1 MSDTKIMVRNDFMN
15 KQLSV
20 LTALFL
26 LLIMSACS
34 NSTTNQSEL
43 ENKKLQV
50 GIMLSDAGLGDQSF
64 SDLGFA
70 GLEKARD
77 ELNIEF
83 DYLEIKDTKTYE
95 AGLEELV
102 KQENDLIIGLG
113 FSMQEAVEE
122 IASKYPDRTFLLIDA
137 QSELPNVFNVTFKEE
152 EASYLIGAIA
162 GMKTESN
169 VVGFI
174 GGAKVPLIQK
184 FETGFIEGVKSV
196 NADATI
202 ISTYAENFGDDKRG
216 ASIAKEMISKKAD
229 YIYPAAGFTGVG
241 VIQEA
246 QRSAIYSFGVDSD
259 QFYLAEKAVVSSM
272 LKKVDIAIFNSVK
285 NLAENGELAKKDEI
299 LGLKENGVDIA
310 PIRVIDLSSTE
321 MKELEDLKEEIKN
334 GSVTILK

>member
-1 MSDTKIMVRNDFMN
+1 MVRNDFM
-15 KQLSV
+15 KRYIGV
-20 LTALFL
+20 LIL
-26 LLIMSACS
+26 LLTLSACS
-34 NSTTNQSEL
+34 SVQTSEPDL
-43 ENKKLQV
+43 DNKKLQV

-102 KQENDLIIGLG
+102 QQENDLIIGLG

-122 IASKYPDRTFLLIDA
+122 IASKYPDSTFLLIDA
-137 QSELPNVFNVTFKEE
+137 KSDLPNVFNVTFKEE
-152 EASYLIGAIA
+152 EASYLLGAIA

-169 VVGFI
+169 VVGFV

-196 NADATI
+196 NAEATI
-202 ISTYAENFGDDKRG
+202 ISTYAENFGDDKLG
-216 ASIAKEMISKKAD
+216 ATIATEMISQSAD

-246 QRSAIYSFGVDSD
+246 QKSSIYSFGVDSD
-259 QFYLAEKAVVSSM
+259 QFYLAEQAVVSSM
-272 LKKVDIAIFNSVK
+272 LKKVDVAIFNAVK
-285 NLAENGELAKKDEI
+285 SLAENGELSNKEVV

-310 PIRVIDLSSTE
+310 PIRVIELSSTE
-321 MKELEDLKEEIKN
+321 LKVLEDLKEEIIN
-334 GSVTILK
+334 ESVTILK

>member
-1 MSDTKIMVRNDFMN
+1 MVRNDFMKKHLN
-15 KQLSV
+15 GLSV
-20 LTALFL
+20 LFL
-26 LLIMSACS
+26 LFILSACS
-34 NSTTNQSEL
+34 NSTTSESGL
-43 ENKKLQV
+43 DNKKLQV

-95 AGLEELV
+95 VGLEELV

-122 IASKYPDRTFLLIDA
+122 IASKYPDSTFLLIDA
-137 QSELPNVFNVTFKEE
+137 KSDLPNVFNVTFKEE
-152 EASYLIGAIA
+152 EASYLLGAIA

-169 VVGFI
+169 VVGFV

-196 NADATI
+196 NAEATI
-202 ISTYAENFGDDKRG
+202 ISNYAENFGDDKLG
-216 ASIAKEMISKKAD
+216 ATIAKEMISQSAD

-246 QRSAIYSFGVDSD
+246 QKSSIYSFGVDSD
-259 QFYLAEKAVVSSM
+259 QFYLAEQAVVSSM
-272 LKKVDIAIFNSVK
+272 LKKVDVAIFNAVK
-285 NLAENGELAKKDEI
+285 SLAENGELSNKEVV

-310 PIRVIDLSSTE
+310 PIRVIELSSTE
-321 MKELEDLKEEIKN
+321 LQVLEDLKEEIIN
-334 GSVTILK
+334 ESVTILK

>member
-1 MSDTKIMVRNDFMN
+1 MKKHLNG
-15 KQLSV
+15 LSV
-20 LTALFL
+20 LFL
-26 LLIMSACS
+26 LFILSACS
-34 NSTTNQSEL
+34 NSTTSESEL
-43 ENKKLQV
+43 DNKKLQV

-102 KQENDLIIGLG
+102 IQENDLIIGLG

-122 IASKYPDRTFLLIDA
+122 IASKYPDSTFLLIDA
-137 QSELPNVFNVTFKEE
+137 KSDLPNVFNVTFKEE
-152 EASYLIGAIA
+152 EASYLLGAIA

-169 VVGFI
+169 VVGFV
-174 GGAKVPLIQK
+174 GGANVPLIQK

-196 NADATI
+196 NAEATI
-202 ISTYAENFGDDKRG
+202 ISTYAENFGDDKLG
-216 ASIAKEMISKKAD
+216 ATIAKEMISQSAD

-246 QRSAIYSFGVDSD
+246 QKSSIYSFGVDSD
-259 QFYLAEKAVVSSM
+259 QFYLAEQAVVSSM
-272 LKKVDIAIFNSVK
+272 LKKVDVAIFNAVK
-285 NLAENGELAKKDEI
+285 SLAENGELSNKEVV

-310 PIRVIDLSSTE
+310 PIRVIELSSTE
-321 MKELEDLKEEIKN
+321 LKVLEDLKKEIIN
-334 GSVTILK
+334 ESVTILK

>member
-1 MSDTKIMVRNDFMN
+1 MKRYIG
-15 KQLSV
+15 V
-20 LTALFL
+20 LIL
-26 LLIMSACS
+26 LLILSACS
-34 NSTTNQSEL
+34 SVQSNESEL
-43 ENKKLQV
+43 DNQKLQV

-83 DYLEIKDTKTYE
+83 EYLEIKDTKTYE

-102 KQENDLIIGLG
+102 QQENDLIIGLG
-113 FSMQEAVEE
+113 FSMQEPLEE
-122 IASKYPDRTFLLIDA
+122 IASKYPDSTFLLIDA
-137 QSELPNVFNVTFKEE
+137 KSDLPNVFNVTFKEE

-169 VVGFI
+169 VVGFV

-196 NADATI
+196 NGEATI
-202 ISTYAENFGDDKRG
+202 ISKYAENFGDDKLG
-216 ASIAKEMISKKAD
+216 ATIAKEMINQNAD

-246 QRSAIYSFGVDSD
+246 QKSSIYSFGVDSD
-259 QFYLAEKAVVSSM
+259 QFYLAEQAVVSSM
-272 LKKVDIAIFNSVK
+272 LKKVDVAIFNAVK
-285 NLAENGELAKKDEI
+285 NLTENGELSKKEEV

-310 PIRVIDLSSTE
+310 PIRVIDLSPSE
-321 MKELEDLKEEIKN
+321 MKVLEDLKEEIIN
-334 GSVTILK
+334 ESVTILK

>member
-1 MSDTKIMVRNDFMN
+1 MVRNDFM
-15 KQLSV
+15 KKHFSV
-20 LTALFL
+20 LMVLFIV
-26 LLIMSACS
+26 LILSACS
-34 NSTTNQSEL
+34 NPKTSSSEL
-43 ENKKLQV
+43 ESKKLHV

-83 DYLEIKDTKTYE
+83 DYREIKDTKTYE

-102 KQENDLIIGLG
+102 KQDNELIIGLG

-122 IASKYPDRTFLLIDA
+122 VASKYPDSTFLLIDS
-137 QSELPNVFNVTFKEE
+137 QSDLPNVINVSFKEE

-169 VVGFI
+169 VVGFV
-174 GGAKVPLIQK
+174 GGAKVPLIEK
-184 FETGFIEGVKSV
+184 FEKGFIEGVKSV
-196 NADATI
+196 NVDAKI
-202 ISTYAENFGDDKRG
+202 ITTYAENFGDDKLG
-216 ASIAKEMISKKAD
+216 ATIAKEMISQSAD

-246 QRSAIYSFGVDSD
+246 QRSEIYSFGVDSD

-272 LKKVDIAIFNSVK
+272 LKKVDTAIFNAVK
-285 NLAENGELAKKDEI
+285 DLAETGELSKKDEV

-321 MKELEDLKEEIKN
+321 MKRLEDLKKEIIN
-334 GSVTILK
+334 GSITILK

>member
-1 MSDTKIMVRNDFMN
+1 MK
-15 KQLSV
+15 KYLGV
-20 LTALFL
+20 LIL
-26 LLIMSACS
+26 LLTLSACS
-34 NSTTNQSEL
+34 NLQTNESKL
-43 ENKKLQV
+43 DNKKLQV

-95 AGLEELV
+95 AGLGELV
-102 KQENDLIIGLG
+102 QQENDLIIGLG
-113 FSMQEAVEE
+113 FSMQESVEK
-122 IASKYPDRTFLLIDA
+122 IASKYPNSTFLLIDA
-137 QSELPNVFNVTFKEE
+137 KSDLPNVFNVTFKEE

-169 VVGFI
+169 VVGFV

-202 ISTYAENFGDDKRG
+202 ISTYAENFGDDKLG
-216 ASIAKEMISKKAD
+216 ANIAKEMISQNAD

-246 QRSAIYSFGVDSD
+246 KKSSIYTFGVDSD
-259 QFYLAEKAVVSSM
+259 QFYLAEQAVVSSM
-272 LKKVDIAIFNSVK
+272 LKKVDVAIFNAVK
-285 NLAENGELAKKDEI
+285 SLAENGELSKKEEV

-321 MKELEDLKEEIKN
+321 LKVLEDLKEEIIN
-334 GSVTILK
+334 ESVTILK

>member
-1 MSDTKIMVRNDFMN
+1 MKRYIG
-15 KQLSV
+15 V
-20 LTALFL
+20 LIL
-26 LLIMSACS
+26 LLTLSACS
-34 NSTTNQSEL
+34 SVQTNESDLDNQ
-43 ENKKLQV
+43 KLQV

-102 KQENDLIIGLG
+102 MQENDLIIGLG

-122 IASKYPDRTFLLIDA
+122 IASKYPDSTFLLIDA
-137 QSELPNVFNVTFKEE
+137 KSDLPNVFNVTFKEE
-152 EASYLIGAIA
+152 EASYLLGAIA

-169 VVGFI
+169 VVGFV
-174 GGAKVPLIQK
+174 GGARVPLIQK

-202 ISTYAENFGDDKRG
+202 ISKYAENFGDDKLG
-216 ASIAKEMISKKAD
+216 ATIAKEMISQNAD

-246 QRSAIYSFGVDSD
+246 QKSSIYSFGVDSD
-259 QFYLAEKAVVSSM
+259 QFYLAEQAVVSSM
-272 LKKVDIAIFNSVK
+272 LKKVDVAIFNAVK
-285 NLAENGELAKKDEI
+285 SLAENGELSNKEVV

-310 PIRVIDLSSTE
+310 PIRVIELSSTE
-321 MKELEDLKEEIKN
+321 LKVLEDLKKEIIN
-334 GSVTILK
+334 ESVTILK

>member
-1 MSDTKIMVRNDFMN
+1 MVRNDFM
-15 KQLSV
+15 KRYIGV
-20 LTALFL
+20 LIL
-26 LLIMSACS
+26 LLILSACS
-34 NSTTNQSEL
+34 SVQSNESEL
-43 ENKKLQV
+43 DNQKLQV

-83 DYLEIKDTKTYE
+83 EYLEIKDTKTYE

-102 KQENDLIIGLG
+102 QQENDLIIGLG
-113 FSMQEAVEE
+113 FSMQEPLEE
-122 IASKYPDRTFLLIDA
+122 IASKYPDSTFLLIDA
-137 QSELPNVFNVTFKEE
+137 KSDLPNVFNVTFKEE

-169 VVGFI
+169 VVGFV

-196 NADATI
+196 NGEATI
-202 ISTYAENFGDDKRG
+202 ISKYAENFGDDKLG
-216 ASIAKEMISKKAD
+216 ATIAKEMINQNAD

-246 QRSAIYSFGVDSD
+246 QKSSIYSFGVDSD
-259 QFYLAEKAVVSSM
+259 QFYLAEQAVVSSM
-272 LKKVDIAIFNSVK
+272 LKKVDVAIFNAVK
-285 NLAENGELAKKDEI
+285 NLTENGELSKKEEV

-310 PIRVIDLSSTE
+310 PIRVIDLSPSE
-321 MKELEDLKEEIKN
+321 MKVLEDLKEEIIN
-334 GSVTILK
+334 ESVTILK

>member
-1 MSDTKIMVRNDFMN
+1 MK
-15 KQLSV
+15 KYLGV
-20 LTALFL
+20 LIL
-26 LLIMSACS
+26 LVTLSACS
-34 NSTTNQSEL
+34 NLKTNESEL
-43 ENKKLQV
+43 DNEKLQV

-102 KQENDLIIGLG
+102 QQENDLIIGLG
-113 FSMQEAVEE
+113 FSMQEPVEE
-122 IASKYPDRTFLLIDA
+122 IASKYPNSTFLLIDA
-137 QSELPNVFNVTFKEE
+137 ISELPNVFNVTFKEE

-169 VVGFI
+169 VVGFV

-184 FETGFIEGVKSV
+184 FETGFIEGVRSV
-196 NADATI
+196 NKDATI
-202 ISTYAENFGDDKRG
+202 ISTYAENFGDDKLG
-216 ASIAKEMISKKAD
+216 ATIAKEMISQNAD

-246 QRSAIYSFGVDSD
+246 QKSSIYSFGVDSD

-272 LKKVDIAIFNSVK
+272 LKKVDVAIFNAVK
-285 NLAENGELAKKDEI
+285 NLTEKGELPKKEEV

-310 PIRVIDLSSTE
+310 PIRVIDFSSSE
-321 MKELEDLKEEIKN
+321 MKMLEDSKEAIINE
-334 GSVTILK
+334 SVTILK

>member
-1 MSDTKIMVRNDFMN
+1 MK
-15 KQLSV
+15 KYLGV
-20 LTALFL
+20 LIL
-26 LLIMSACS
+26 LLTLSACS
-34 NSTTNQSEL
+34 NLKTNESEL
-43 ENKKLQV
+43 DNKKLQV

-102 KQENDLIIGLG
+102 QQENDLIIGLG
-113 FSMQEAVEE
+113 FSMQEPVEE
-122 IASKYPDRTFLLIDA
+122 IASKYPDSTFLLIDA
-137 QSELPNVFNVTFKEE
+137 ISDLPNVFNVTFKEE

-169 VVGFI
+169 VVGFV

-184 FETGFIEGVKSV
+184 FETGFIEGVRSV

-202 ISTYAENFGDDKRG
+202 ISTYAENFGDDKLG
-216 ASIAKEMISKKAD
+216 ATIAKEMISQNAD

-246 QRSAIYSFGVDSD
+246 QKSSIYSFGVDSD

-272 LKKVDIAIFNSVK
+272 LKKVDVAIFNAVK
-285 NLAENGELAKKDEI
+285 NLAEKGELSKKEEV

-310 PIRVIDLSSTE
+310 PIRVIDFSSSE
-321 MKELEDLKEEIKN
+321 MKMLEDSKEAIINE
-334 GSVTILK
+334 SVTILK

>member
-1 MSDTKIMVRNDFMN
+1 MKKHLNG
-15 KQLSV
+15 LSV
-20 LTALFL
+20 LFL
-26 LLIMSACS
+26 PFILSACS
-34 NSTTNQSEL
+34 NSTSSESEL
-43 ENKKLQV
+43 DNKKLQV

-102 KQENDLIIGLG
+102 QQENDLIIGLG
-113 FSMQEAVEE
+113 FSMQEPVEE
-122 IASKYPDRTFLLIDA
+122 IASKYPDSTFLLIDA
-137 QSELPNVFNVTFKEE
+137 KSDLPNVFNVTFKEE
-152 EASYLIGAIA
+152 EASYLIGVIA
-162 GMKTESN
+162 GLKTESN
-169 VVGFI
+169 VVGFV

-202 ISTYAENFGDDKRG
+202 ISTYAENFGDDKLG
-216 ASIAKEMISKKAD
+216 ANIAKEMIRQNAD

-246 QRSAIYSFGVDSD
+246 QKSSIYSFGVDSD
-259 QFYLAEKAVVSSM
+259 QFYLAEQAVVSSM
-272 LKKVDIAIFNSVK
+272 LKKVDVAIFNAVK
-285 NLAENGELAKKDEI
+285 NLEENGELSKKEEV

-310 PIRVIDLSSTE
+310 PIRVIDLSSSE
-321 MKELEDLKEEIKN
+321 MKVLEDLKEEIIN
-334 GSVTILK
+334 ESVTILK

>member
-1 MSDTKIMVRNDFMN
+1 MKKHLNG
-15 KQLSV
+15 LSV
-20 LTALFL
+20 LFL
-26 LLIMSACS
+26 LFILSACS
-34 NSTTNQSEL
+34 NSTTSESDL
-43 ENKKLQV
+43 DNKKLQV

-102 KQENDLIIGLG
+102 IKENDLIIGLG

-122 IASKYPDRTFLLIDA
+122 IASKYPDSTFLLIDA
-137 QSELPNVFNVTFKEE
+137 KSDLPNVFNVTFKEE
-152 EASYLIGAIA
+152 EASYLLGAIA

-169 VVGFI
+169 VVGFV
-174 GGAKVPLIQK
+174 GGARVPLIQK

-196 NADATI
+196 NAEATI
-202 ISTYAENFGDDKRG
+202 ISTYAENFGDDKLG
-216 ASIAKEMISKKAD
+216 ATIAKEMISQSAD

-246 QRSAIYSFGVDSD
+246 QKSSIYSFGVDSD
-259 QFYLAEKAVVSSM
+259 QFYLAEQAVVSSM
-272 LKKVDIAIFNSVK
+272 LKKVDVAIFNAVK
-285 NLAENGELAKKDEI
+285 SLAENGELSNKEVV

-310 PIRVIDLSSTE
+310 PIRVIELSSTE
-321 MKELEDLKEEIKN
+321 LKVLEDLKEEIIN
-334 GSVTILK
+334 ESVTILK

>member
-1 MSDTKIMVRNDFMN
+1 MKKHLNG
-15 KQLSV
+15 LS
-20 LTALFL
+20 LLFL
-26 LLIMSACS
+26 LFILSACS
-34 NSTTNQSEL
+34 NSTTSESEL
-43 ENKKLQV
+43 DNKKLQV

-102 KQENDLIIGLG
+102 IQENDLIIGLG

-122 IASKYPDRTFLLIDA
+122 IASKYPDSTFLLIDA
-137 QSELPNVFNVTFKEE
+137 KSDLPNVFNVTFKEE
-152 EASYLIGAIA
+152 EASYLLGAIA

-169 VVGFI
+169 VVGFV
-174 GGAKVPLIQK
+174 GGANVPLIQK

-196 NADATI
+196 NAEATI
-202 ISTYAENFGDDKRG
+202 ISTYAENFGDDKLG
-216 ASIAKEMISKKAD
+216 ATIAKEMISQSAD

-246 QRSAIYSFGVDSD
+246 QKSSIYSFGVDSD
-259 QFYLAEKAVVSSM
+259 QFYLAEQAVVSSM
-272 LKKVDIAIFNSVK
+272 LKKVDVAIFNAVK
-285 NLAENGELAKKDEI
+285 SLAENGELSNKEVV

-310 PIRVIDLSSTE
+310 PIRVIELSSTE
-321 MKELEDLKEEIKN
+321 LKVLEDLKKEIIN
-334 GSVTILK
+334 ESVTILK